1 MKGEKKLESM
11 ERVKSRMQA
20 SRILLDLNGGRSP
33 DCNIDSKQSITE
45 LISDSRRVTPGSAF
59 FALPGLRS
67 NGNEYV
73 QEALDRG
80 ARAIITEDP
89 SVDVPLSVAKICVN
103 DARKTLAKYS
113 KRYYGSP
120 DEHLDLVG
128 VTGTN
133 GKTSIVQ
140 LIFEVFQHLGFSVGK
155 LSTITNAINEHHY
168 PATHTT
174 PDPME
179 INSFLAKMVDAGV

>member
-45 LISDSRRVTPGSAF
+45 LISDSRRVTPGVHSLPCQV
-59 FALPGLRS
+59 FAR

-80 ARAIITEDP
+80 AR
-89 SVDVPLSVAKICVN
+89 LLLQ
-103 DARKTLAKYS
+103 KTQ
-113 KRYYGSP
+113 
-120 DEHLDLVG
+120 V
-128 VTGTN
+128 
-133 GKTSIVQ
+133 
-140 LIFEVFQHLGFSVGK
+140 
-155 LSTITNAINEHHY
+155 
-168 PATHTT
+168 
-174 PDPME
+174 
-179 INSFLAKMVDAGV
+179 

>member
-1 MKGEKKLESM
+1 MKKNWKVWKGLSRGCKL
-11 ERVKSRMQA
+11 
-20 SRILLDLNGGRSP
+20 RILLDLNGGRSP

-113 KRYYGSP
+113 KRYYGSS

-133 GKTSIVQ
+133 GKTTVTTLTRHLLEEPGHPVG
-140 LIFEVFQHLGFSVGK
+140 LIGTVSYHLGIARFLFRTTSR
-155 LSTITNAINEHHY
+155 LLIYIHY
-168 PATHTT
+168 
-174 PDPME
+174 
-179 INSFLAKMVDAGV
+179 